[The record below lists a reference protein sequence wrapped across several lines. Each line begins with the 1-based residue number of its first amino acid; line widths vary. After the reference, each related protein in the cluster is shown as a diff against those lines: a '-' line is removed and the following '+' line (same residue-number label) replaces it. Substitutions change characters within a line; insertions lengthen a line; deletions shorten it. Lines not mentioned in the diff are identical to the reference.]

1 MGIDRNGI
9 TIQLGCGFMR
19 NEKTEAFVWLFTEFK
34 KAMGDRDPIN
44 IITDQDL
51 AMAAAIAQVFTTSVH
66 RNCRWHIMENARKR
80 LGAFLDGKPGLA
92 DDFNDCVDNSF
103 SIVEFEFKWQAM
115 LDKHEINDDERFKHF
130 YKMRNCWVPA
140 YFMNNFFPFLQ
151 TTARSERFNA
161 VLKRYVNPMNSILNF
176 VHQYKKIQNRIF
188 SKQTMHEANT
198 TVKVLHYLTGH
209 PMERQMKKMYTRK
222 LFNVFQDE
230 LQLSSSYYIVRVEG
244 DNLLDVVPYGHCP
257 HHLYGDRTFR
267 VSANSVDGLYS
278 CDCCKFQRDGV
289 LCCHILKVFDALAVR
304 EVPCHYIL
312 PRWSAEKAND
322 GDNVEVAGE
331 PLQATQI
338 SNLGRHAV
346 RYHTIFSNF
355 AQFVRPFMVDDE
367 SHNIVLKHVAAMQ
380 AELNARKNG
389 GVASSASQVQS
400 NVAQARSVVGGGW
413 RGGKIS
419 KKKTSNASGAD
430 TTPTLQTGI
439 LKKLETKRQ
448 IDGSLERYESFS
460 F

>member
-1 MGIDRNGI
+1 MYFSPCINLTGIDRNGI

-115 LDKHEINDDERFKHF
+115 LDKHEINDDERFKHL
-130 YKMRNCWVPA
+130 YEMRNCWVPA

-151 TTARSERFNA
+151 TTARSEGFNA

-176 VHQYKKIQNRIF
+176 VHQYKKIQDRIF
-188 SKQTMHEANT
+188 GKQTMHEANT
-198 TVKVLHYLTGH
+198 TVKVPHYLTGH
-209 PMERQMKKMYTRK
+209 PMERQMKQMYTRK
-222 LFNVFQDE
+222 LFNIFQDE

-244 DNLLDVVPYGHCP
+244 DSLLDVVPYGRCP
-257 HHLYGDRTFR
+257 NLLYGKRTFR

-278 CDCCKFQRDGV
+278 CDYCKFQRDGV

-304 EVPCHYIL
+304 EVPCHYIF
-312 PRWSAEKAND
+312 PRWSAKKAND

-346 RYHTIFSNF
+346 RYHTICSNF
-355 AQFVRPFMVDDE
+355 AQFVRPFMVEDE

-400 NVAQARSVVGGGW
+400 NVAQAGSVVGGGR

-419 KKKTSNASGAD
+419 KKKASNASGTD
-430 TTPTLQTGI
+430 TTPTLQ
-439 LKKLETKRQ
+439 Q
-448 IDGSLERYESFS
+448 VY
-460 F
+460 

>member
-1 MGIDRNGI
+1 
-9 TIQLGCGFMR
+9 
-19 NEKTEAFVWLFTEFK
+19 
-34 KAMGDRDPIN
+34 
-44 IITDQDL
+44 
-51 AMAAAIAQVFTTSVH
+51 
-66 RNCRWHIMENARKR
+66 MENARKR

-115 LDKHEINDDERFKHF
+115 LDKHDDERFQHL
-130 YKMRNCWVPA
+130 YEMRNYWVLA
-140 YFMNNFFPFLQ
+140 YFINNFFPFLQ
-151 TTARSERFNA
+151 TTARSEGFNA

-244 DNLLDVVPYGHCP
+244 DNLLDVVPYGRCP
-257 HHLYGDRTFR
+257 NLLYGKRTFR

-346 RYHTIFSNF
+346 RYHTICTNF
-355 AQFVRPFMVDDE
+355 A
-367 SHNIVLKHVAAMQ
+367 
-380 AELNARKNG
+380 
-389 GVASSASQVQS
+389 
-400 NVAQARSVVGGGW
+400 
-413 RGGKIS
+413 
-419 KKKTSNASGAD
+419 
-430 TTPTLQTGI
+430 
-439 LKKLETKRQ
+439 
-448 IDGSLERYESFS
+448 
-460 F
+460 